1 MRINIQE
8 VIEKVF
14 EEVSGGEEVSGDEES
29 VDEGEQR
36 AEDVLLDPNIDA
48 ITFLKT
54 KPIYP
59 RNIYIRIKNLVG
71 NNPPTPPRKTSNKAT
86 VLWVYYKE
94 CSDGSF

>member
-1 MRINIQE
+1 M
-8 VIEKVF
+8 IEKVF
-14 EEVSGGEEVSGDEES
+14 EEVSGDEES

-36 AEDVLLDPNIDA
+36 AEDDVLLDPNIDA